1 MVEQTPEKMNEI
13 CLIVDERNQMIHSNI
28 INNHEDDKFI
38 VEKIHI
44 FEFIS
49 RLIRHIPDEQFKT
62 IRYYGFYNKSK
73 SLCDKLVTIIKKEK
87 IPFMRSMLK
96 WKNSILTS
104 FNRIP
109 IKCPKC
115 GSLMKLCFDVT

>member
-1 MVEQTPEKMNEI
+1 MKH
-13 CLIVDERNQMIHSNI
+13 LD
-28 INNHEDDKFI
+28 INNFNTLAK
-38 VEKIHI
+38 KHI
-44 FEFIS
+44 FDDNRFDKDGFIIMENNS
-49 RLIRHIPDEQFKT
+49 NYKS

-73 SLCDKLVTIIKKEK
+73 KLCDKLITIIKKEK

-115 GSLMKLCFDVT
+115 GSLMKLCFDIT